1 MYAATKGKNEKM
13 TGLDGQMIKLDE
25 DFEQMMII
33 RNEAKRKL
41 ELKFKDVYQKIKDI
55 KQYTAEEGK
64 KVNES
69 LQAYQTKYEQQL
81 RDLTD

>member
-1 MYAATKGKNEKM
+1 MYAATKGKNEKL
-13 TGLDGQMIKLDE
+13 TGLDGQMIKLEE
-25 DFEQMMII
+25 DYDQMMII

-69 LQAYQTKYEQQL
+69 LQAYQTKYDQQL
-81 RDLTD
+81 